1 MKSYQVADKEYT
13 VSRDGDT
20 VTLSVN
26 GDPVRELKLKDT
38 PTAIECEHWVRYTP
52 IEVRD
57 TLWKA
62 GLSK

>member
-13 VSRDGDT
+13 VSRDSDT

-26 GDPVRELKLKDT
+26 GNIVRELRASSVDS
-38 PTAIECEHWVRYTP
+38 AIECENWVRYTL